1 MSVSRWS
8 ILPLLFALA
17 ACGSGGD
24 RAPDA
29 STSAQ
34 AVNSQSAGEP
44 SPVAGPQRH
53 ILAFGD
59 SLFAGK
65 GVGLQRSYPAQ
76 MQAALRAKGI
86 NAVIANAGVSGDT
99 TAAGLERLAFTLD
112 AQPQKPDLVLLELGA
127 NDMLRGISPEQT
139 RANLGAMLDVLKKR
153 GIAVLIMGM
162 RAPPNYGAEY
172 EKSFDAIY
180 PDLAKRYKAKLVP
193 FWLESIYQRPELFQS
208 DHLHPTVEGIGILVK
223 ATEQAVEQALPP
235 PPDK

>member
-1 MSVSRWS
+1 MPVSRWS
-8 ILPLLFALA
+8 IMPLFFALA

-24 RAPDA
+24 RSPDA
-29 STSAQ
+29 SAPKQ
-34 AVNSQSAGEP
+34 AASGMPAVQP
-44 SPVAGPQRH
+44 SPVAGPERH

-76 MQAALRAKGI
+76 MQDALRSKGI
-86 NAVIANAGVSGDT
+86 NAVIVNAGVSGDT

-112 AQPQKPDLVLLELGA
+112 AQSKKPDLVLLELGA
-127 NDMLRGISPEQT
+127 NDMLRGISPKQT
-139 RANLGAMLDVLKKR
+139 RANLSAMLDELKQR

-162 RAPPNYGAEY
+162 RAPPNYGADY

-180 PDLAKRYKAKLVP
+180 PDLAKQYGAKLVP
-193 FWLESIYQRPELFQS
+193 FWLQSIYQRPELFQS
-208 DHLHPTVEGIGILVK
+208 DHLHPTVEGVGVLVK

-235 PPDK
+235 PPGK